1 MFGRM
6 AGYEYRPGF
15 LPTATND
22 EEDED
27 DPNTEEEDQDQQH
40 PALVT
45 LRRCEN
51 GVHAGQVQR
60 MNIPIV
66 IQ

>member
-6 AGYEYRPGF
+6 AGYECRPGF

-27 DPNTEEEDQDQQH
+27 DSNTEEEDKDQQQ

-51 GVHAGQVQR
+51 GVHAGQV
-60 MNIPIV
+60 
-66 IQ
+66 